1 MHSERVKVASYLA
14 KAKFPELLRGVR
26 AGNEYEITSR
36 GVVVA
41 NLVSAEKVQHQEKE
55 DVIEQI
61 KAFMKKKLG
70 KRVNIK
76 ALIEEG
82 RA

>member
-1 MHSERVKVASYLA
+1 MHIERVKVASYLA
-14 KAKFPELLRGVR
+14 KTKLPELLRGVR
-26 AGNEYEITSR
+26 DGYEYEITSY

-70 KRVNIK
+70 KMVNIK

>member
-14 KAKFPELLRGVR
+14 KAKLPELLRGVR
-26 AGNEYEITSR
+26 AGSEYEITSH

-41 NLVSAEKVQHQEKE
+41 NLVSAEKVQHQEKK

-70 KRVNIK
+70 KMVNIK